1 MMSKLP
7 YCEDVNYWKTGV
19 SSPDTWMEKTKRCI
33 KGINGRILSEAF
45 GNDGTQSAFLL
56 QFQIGNDTFKLIWP
70 VLSSRVGNEKAARI
84 QAATFIYHDVKA
96 KCDTV
101 RILGARTAF
110 FNYLMLPDGRTAAH
124 ASVPELMIGIPN
136 LFLPQTPTLSS
147 GEVIEGE
154 IVG

>member
-1 MMSKLP
+1 MNKLP
-7 YCEDVNYWKTGV
+7 YAEDVSYWKTGQ
-19 SSPDTWMEKTKRCI
+19 SSPDTWMEKTRRCI
-33 KGINGRILSEAF
+33 KGINGKVSGEAF
-45 GNDGTQSAFLL
+45 GQEGAQAAYMLR
-56 QFQIGNDTFKLIWP
+56 FQIGNDTFKIIWP

-96 KCDTV
+96 KCDAA
-101 RILGARTAF
+101 RILGVRTAF
-110 FNYLMLPDGRTAAH
+110 FNYLVLPDGRTAAH
-124 ASVPELMIGIPN
+124 ASAPELMIGIPN